1 MKQLFL
7 IITLC
12 ISALQICA
20 QSVTSGYG
28 ASSLRFDAANFTEK
42 ELTLRDG
49 GSVKY
54 RAYENIFFVTNVEDS
69 VYQTVNI
76 FIPENADSHSPIF
89 LKTNIGGYMAAKA
102 GQPTER
108 DATARALQEGF
119 VVVIPGSRGSNSKV
133 GERWTGKAPA
143 GLLDLKAVVRYL
155 RFNNL
160 AMQGDA
166 ERIIT
171 DGTSAGGAMSSLLG
185 ATGNHPAYKPYLQ

>member
-1 MKQLFL
+1 MKQLFF
-7 IITLC
+7 IISLC
-12 ISALQICA
+12 ISALPLGA
-20 QSVTSGYG
+20 QSYAAVGNG

-108 DATARALQEGF
+108 DATARALQEG
-119 VVVIPGSRGSNSKV
+119 
-133 GERWTGKAPA
+133 
-143 GLLDLKAVVRYL
+143 
-155 RFNNL
+155 
-160 AMQGDA
+160 
-166 ERIIT
+166 
-171 DGTSAGGAMSSLLG
+171 
-185 ATGNHPAYKPYLQ
+185 